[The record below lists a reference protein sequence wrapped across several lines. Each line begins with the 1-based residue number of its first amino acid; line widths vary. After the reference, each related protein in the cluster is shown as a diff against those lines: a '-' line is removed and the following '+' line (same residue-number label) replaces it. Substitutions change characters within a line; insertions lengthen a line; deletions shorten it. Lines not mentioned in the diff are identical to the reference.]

1 MALLAVGILVAEWA
15 AILRNCTAAFG
26 ERTFPGP
33 YDQLCSNVDQ
43 YTWPPVT
50 ILAALFG
57 LLGCHNSGTTT
68 LRAAILKL
76 RQRAPALSYAHL
88 SCSDALTCHGTITG
102 QILR

>member
-43 YTWPPVT
+43 YTWPPAT
-50 ILAALFG
+50 ILAAFLVSWVVITQVLQRFG
-57 LLGCHNSGTTT
+57 
-68 LRAAILKL
+68 
-76 RQRAPALSYAHL
+76 RQS
-88 SCSDALTCHGTITG
+88 
-102 QILR
+102 